1 MALMNVVEAAQYLG
15 VSTHTI
21 KRRLKKGELKG
32 EQRAT
37 PQGFVWLVEVADEP
51 VESDSAVADDSG
63 AIPTATAE
71 SASHFK
77 EIIELLKSDLE
88 ERGTQISFLKEEL
101 ESRRRE
107 IQELH
112 VLLQQSQ
119 AALPAAGDTR
129 SWWYKLW
136 HRNGR

>member
-1 MALMNVVEAAQYLG
+1 MALMNVVEAARFLG

-51 VESDSAVADDSG
+51 VVFDSAVADDSG
-63 AIPTATAE
+63 ATPTAAAE

-77 EIIELLKSDLE
+77 DVIELLKSDLE
-88 ERGTQISFLKEEL
+88 ERDKQISFLKEEL

-119 AALPAAGDTR
+119 TALPAAGDNR
-129 SWWYKLW
+129 SWWRRLW
-136 HRNGR
+136 RR

>member
-32 EQRAT
+32 EQQAT
-37 PQGFVWLVEVADEP
+37 PQGFVWLVE
-51 VESDSAVADDSG
+51 VADDSG

-71 SASHFK
+71 SASYF
-77 EIIELLKSDLE
+77 EEVIELLKSDLE
-88 ERGTQISFLKEEL
+88 ERDKQISFLKEEL

-107 IQELH
+107 VQELH

-119 AALPAAGDTR
+119 AALPAPRENR
-129 SWWYKLW
+129 SWWRRVW
-136 HRNGR
+136 RRD

>member
-1 MALMNVVEAAQYLG
+1 LLRQHSIWAFP
-15 VSTHTI
+15 
-21 KRRLKKGELKG
+21 
-32 EQRAT
+32 RAT

-51 VESDSAVADDSG
+51 VAFESAVADDSG
-63 AIPTATAE
+63 TIPTATAE
-71 SASHFK
+71 CTSHF
-77 EIIELLKSDLE
+77 EVIELLKNDLK
-88 ERGTQISFLKEEL
+88 ERDKQISFLKEEL

-119 AALPAAGDTR
+119 TALPAAGDNR

>member
-1 MALMNVVEAAQYLG
+1 MALMNVVEAAQFLG

-51 VESDSAVADDSG
+51 VVFDSAIADDSG
-63 AIPTATAE
+63 AIPTAT

-77 EIIELLKSDLE
+77 EVIELLKSDLE
-88 ERGTQISFLKEEL
+88 ERDKQISFLKEEL

-119 AALPAAGDTR
+119 TALPAAGDNR
-129 SWWYKLW
+129 SWWRKLW
-136 HRNGR
+136 QRQRP

>member
-1 MALMNVVEAAQYLG
+1 MALMNVVEAARFLG

-37 PQGFVWLVEVADEP
+37 PQGFVWLVEVAD
-51 VESDSAVADDSG
+51 DLSAT
-63 AIPTATAE
+63 PTATAE
-71 SASHFK
+71 SANHSEK
-77 EIIELLKSDLE
+77 VIELLKNNLE
-88 ERGTQISFLKEEL
+88 DRDKQISFLKVEL

-119 AALPAAGDTR
+119 TALPAAGDNR
-129 SWWYKLW
+129 SWWHKLW